1 MKVDIE
7 DSAAQTKTVIQANSA
22 YGSHVYTIEISR
34 SDWAEG
40 TLRLEIKA
48 GNGMAVEL
56 CMLDEVITPLLD
68 ALYRAKFH
76 QKAVTV
82 AASSEAS

>member
-7 DSAAQTKTVIQANSA
+7 DSAAQTKTVIKANSA
-22 YGSHVYTIEISR
+22 YGSHVYTIEVSR

-40 TLRLEIKA
+40 MLRMEIKA
-48 GNGMAVEL
+48 GNGMTIEL
-56 CMLDEVITPLLD
+56 SMLDEVIAPLLD

-76 QKAVTV
+76 QKAV
-82 AASSEAS
+82 AASSEGAK